1 MQRGTPVRIIRCVYR
16 PYTQYVGQKGVTTS
30 YREGFWEVRLPS
42 GDHREFLRA
51 ELTRCRRPK
60 RDA

>member
-1 MQRGTPVRIIRCVYR
+1 MQKGTPVRIIQCAYR
-16 PYTQYVGQKGVTTS
+16 PYTQYVGQIGVATS

-51 ELTRCRRPK
+51 ELAQLRRKPAP
-60 RDA
+60 R